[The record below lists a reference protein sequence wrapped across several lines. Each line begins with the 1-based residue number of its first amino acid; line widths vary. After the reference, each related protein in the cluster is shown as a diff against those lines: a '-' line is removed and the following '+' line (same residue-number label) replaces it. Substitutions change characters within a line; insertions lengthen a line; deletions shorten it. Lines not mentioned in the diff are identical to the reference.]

1 MKTFFA
7 AQQSLPM
14 CLKWLFLWCL
24 AGAAAADPIDDAEDV
39 PATVGEIQFID
50 AIVGQVKASVPAI
63 DGWEREISVTASR
76 NTVREGQHPIIF
88 ERARDYPLRISVR
101 VDFERITDAD
111 TQRADEEQST
121 QELQQEMMAAAMSGD
136 TRKME
141 QLQQQ
146 LAAMMQSQM
155 ETGAMA
161 QAAGLSPMTEAQ
173 ERDKFYVQVMVNG
186 GGENIGN
193 KYDIAVPGVTKG
205 FRLDKGVEDYLGYR
219 YYMGAWEISELDARN
234 WRIVFPQADQ
244 TPANHLRALVLVADL
259 YGERDSVEDYNANS
273 LDLAGLGNALD

>member
-1 MKTFFA
+1 MKTYFT

-101 VDFERITDAD
+101 VDFERITEAD
-111 TQRADEEQST
+111 RQRAVEEKSA

-136 TRKME
+136 TRKMDE
-141 QLQQQ
+141 LQKQ
-146 LAAMMQSQM
+146 LAALMQSQM
-155 ETGAMA
+155 TAGPMG
-161 QAAGLSPMTEAQ
+161 QAVGVSSAAPSKKPS
-173 ERDKFYVQVMVNG
+173 KFYVQVIVNG
-186 GGENIGN
+186 DGENIGN
-193 KYDIAVPGVTKG
+193 KYDIAVRGVAKA
-205 FRLDKGVEDYLGYR
+205 FRLDKGNDDYLGYK
-219 YYMGAWEISELDARN
+219 YYLGAWDISELDASN

-244 TPANHLRALVLVADL
+244 TPANHLRALVLLAHV
-259 YGERDSVEDYNANS
+259 YGDRDNVEDYNANS